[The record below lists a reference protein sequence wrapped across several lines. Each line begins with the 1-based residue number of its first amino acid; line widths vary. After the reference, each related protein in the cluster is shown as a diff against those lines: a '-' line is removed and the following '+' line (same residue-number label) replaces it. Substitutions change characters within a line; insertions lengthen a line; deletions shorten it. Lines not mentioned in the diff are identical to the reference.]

1 MRSAELRVLLEAPWV
16 FVCLA
21 ITPHPRTLPLVFCP
35 TFLPGLGWVS
45 LPGTPRATPSLQLSR
60 YRKQRTVLSEG
71 LRHACLWAPAHVVE
85 RA

>member
-16 FVCLA
+16 FVFLA
-21 ITPHPRTLPLVFCP
+21 ITPTLPLVFCPGP
-35 TFLPGLGWVS
+35 TFLPGLGWAS
-45 LPGTPRATPSLQLSR
+45 LPGTPRVTPSLQLSR

-71 LRHACLWAPAHVVE
+71 LQHAWLWAPAHVVE